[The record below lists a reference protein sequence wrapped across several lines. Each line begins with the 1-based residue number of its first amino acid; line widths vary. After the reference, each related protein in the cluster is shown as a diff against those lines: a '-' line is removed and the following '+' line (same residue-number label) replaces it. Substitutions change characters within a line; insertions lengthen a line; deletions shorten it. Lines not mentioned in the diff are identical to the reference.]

1 MIRGFI
7 VGSLALI
14 AIYVVVQ
21 QGNVDRVASAGGV
34 SLSLLQ
40 KLLDPGVPAI
50 PDRAATP
57 IGVGKG
63 KRDIMPAAAGAPE
76 IAGMFLGSFG
86 GSGLAGGA
94 GAVS

>member
-21 QGNVDRVASAGGV
+21 QGNVDRVAAAGGV

-40 KLLDPGVPAI
+40 KLLDPGVAAI
-50 PDRAATP
+50 PQAGGASPPAGALGKSATRAAAQSGTQF
-57 IGVGKG
+57 
-63 KRDIMPAAAGAPE
+63 GA
-76 IAGMFLGSFG
+76 LG
-86 GSGLAGGA
+86 GLGIAGGA
-94 GAVS
+94 GVVS